1 MCLSRIYTGEKTDEN
16 CVMEEAARVA
26 LRKDGV
32 EVSTL
37 FGESKTLHDY
47 SINEVDFMEN
57 FVTLKKEQKEH
68 THNHGH
74 EENKGSAA
82 GKLRK
87 LLPYLLA
94 HNRGHA
100 DDLKKWALKAEETG
114 YKEVAEELKNAI
126 DLFNKINDHFEK
138 ALSVIEK

>member
-1 MCLSRIYTGEKTDEN
+1 MCLSRIYTGEKTEEN
-16 CVMEEAARVA
+16 CLMEEAARVA

-37 FGESKTLHDY
+37 FGESKLLHDY

-57 FVTLKKEQKEH
+57 FVTLKKEPKKHSH
-68 THNHGH
+68 THDHKH
-74 EENKGSAA
+74 DTGSDT

-94 HNRGHA
+94 HNQGHA
-100 DDLKKWALKAEETG
+100 ADMEKWTLKAQEAG
-114 YKEVAEELKNAI
+114 YKEVAEELKIAI
-126 DLFNKINDHFEK
+126 DLFDKINNHFEK
-138 ALSVIEK
+138 ALGCLDK